1 MHFMFRRQTDLLSLI
16 SNPNG
21 TSRIELAR
29 TTGGSPAKIGKI
41 IQQLLAAGIL
51 TEQEP
56 IETSRGRRPILLKP
70 SRELGFL
77 VGIDIG
83 LVNLRVV
90 LTDLQGTVL
99 ASLQTPSSHARVGI
113 EAALKGIF
121 EVADSV
127 LGRAALPRE
136 KLLAVGISHSG
147 AIDVQTG
154 ECLYWHLA
162 MQWKGVPLK
171 RVFSE
176 YYGVTTE
183 VDDAV
188 HCMALAEKAYG
199 TAQDENTFVLI
210 NVGQS
215 ISSALFIEGE
225 LFRGAAGIA
234 GEIGHIIILPEGP
247 RCYCGNRGCLEI
259 LASGKSVID
268 KAIAALNE
276 NTTTAL
282 QQVAARDPAGITLE
296 AVCSAARS
304 GDRLASRL
312 LKEAGAYIGIA
323 VGNIVNLLNPP
334 LIVLAGGAMAAAGD
348 LLLEAIRREA
358 GSSAFEVAFAETK
371 IVNSPLDRLSAARG
385 AALNATRL
393 ALRSFWDRIF
403 GDHAMD

>member
-1 MHFMFRRQTDLLSLI
+1 
-16 SNPNG
+16 
-21 TSRIELAR
+21 
-29 TTGGSPAKIGKI
+29 
-41 IQQLLAAGIL
+41 
-51 TEQEP
+51 
-56 IETSRGRRPILLKP
+56 
-70 SRELGFL
+70 
-77 VGIDIG
+77 
-83 LVNLRVV
+83 
-90 LTDLQGTVL
+90 
-99 ASLQTPSSHARVGI
+99 
-113 EAALKGIF
+113 
-121 EVADSV
+121 
-127 LGRAALPRE
+127 
-136 KLLAVGISHSG
+136 
-147 AIDVQTG
+147 
-154 ECLYWHLA
+154 
-162 MQWKGVPLK
+162 
-171 RVFSE
+171 
-176 YYGVTTE
+176 
-183 VDDAV
+183 
-188 HCMALAEKAYG
+188 
-199 TAQDENTFVLI
+199 
-210 NVGQS
+210 
-215 ISSALFIEGE
+215 
-225 LFRGAAGIA
+225 
-234 GEIGHIIILPEGP
+234 
-247 RCYCGNRGCLEI
+247 
-259 LASGKSVID
+259 VID